1 MMNRRLAGIVLAA
14 GLAGFAGPALAQTSP
29 MTQVNPVQGAA
40 PRTSVSTADFRRLAL
55 MAETFEYE
63 SSRLALQRAQRRS
76 VKDYASKLMAE
87 YRPTFARL
95 TAGAT
100 AFSGLPSQPS
110 DATAQTKPFVDDR
123 RAQMLN
129 QLASAEGRAFDR
141 LYIDMQ
147 AGMQQET
154 LALYAT
160 YIQSGDDP
168 ALLAFARESLPMLQE
183 HHRTAVRL
191 AR

>member
-1 MMNRRLAGIVLAA
+1 MMNRRMAGMVLAA
-14 GLAGFAGPALAQTSP
+14 GLAGFAGVALAQTPP
-29 MTQVNPVQGAA
+29 MAQATQGAA

-76 VKDYASKLMAE
+76 VKDYASRLMAE

-95 TAGAT
+95 TAGAG
-100 AFSGLPSQPS
+100 AFAGLPSLPT
-110 DATAQTKPFVDDR
+110 DPNAPTKPFVDDR

-141 LYIDMQ
+141 LYVDMQ

-183 HHRTAVRL
+183 HHLTAVRL
-191 AR
+191 AH

>member
-14 GLAGFAGPALAQTSP
+14 GLAGFAGPALAQTP
-29 MTQVNPVQGAA
+29 PVAQATPALGAA

-63 SSRLALQRAQRRS
+63 SSRLALQRAQRRG
-76 VKDYASKLMAE
+76 VKDYASRLMAE

-95 TAGAT
+95 TAGAG

-110 DATAQTKPFVDDR
+110 DANASTRPFVDDR

-183 HHRTAVRL
+183 HHRTALRL